1 MTEYAVRLQLSFSA
15 FLSQLGGA
23 LNLWA
28 GITIAVVIEIIELA
42 FRVLSD
48 CKKPV
53 DEESDNPSAEVPQ
66 VSRVKHDT
74 EQGPKSCRKNHVW
87 CFEVILIYL
96 TEYNHKYGEGWGHL
110 FILAWRR
117 INLLLKTAHISLA
130 TQMRH
135 K

>member
-1 MTEYAVRLQLSFSA
+1 MEYTVRLQLSFSA

-53 DEESDNPSAEVPQ
+53 NEESVNPSEEVPQ
-66 VSRVKHDT
+66 VSRRKHDT
-74 EQGPKSCRKNHVW
+74 EQEPKSCRKNHV
-87 CFEVILIYL
+87 
-96 TEYNHKYGEGWGHL
+96 
-110 FILAWRR
+110 
-117 INLLLKTAHISLA
+117 
-130 TQMRH
+130 
-135 K
+135 